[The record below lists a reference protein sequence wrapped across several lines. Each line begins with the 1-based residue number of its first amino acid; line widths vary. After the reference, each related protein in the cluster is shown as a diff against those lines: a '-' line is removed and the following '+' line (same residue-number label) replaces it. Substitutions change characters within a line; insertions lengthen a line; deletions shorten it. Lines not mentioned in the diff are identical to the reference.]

1 MAGLAAVA
9 GALAFLG
16 GAASALALFAID
28 ESDPQTRLWRI
39 NVFAGSAI
47 VYLLLGGFLV
57 VQATSALGGA
67 SSSPWRLRRAWL
79 ALPLFPV
86 LVAAGQWLANH
97 PERLSWVFPFVN
109 VGMVCI
115 PSLAVATLV
124 AARYLARHPLAWPIS
139 WREWTTGLS
148 YGAIG
153 ATTVAGIVNTAYLV
167 GVGAWLVSVKG
178 HGDVFPLDEGLR
190 TLPRGWGVFLDLTT
204 LSVVAP
210 LNEELWK
217 GLLVALFFFRKGG
230 AARCF
235 VWGVLAGAGFNLLE
249 TFQNSLSAV
258 SPDALAEQ
266 TIGNSWWL
274 FATARAGTAAMHGLA
289 SGLSALGV
297 YGLLRR
303 RPEFLVG
310 YPAGVLLHGTWNLL
324 VYAVVGDALFS
335 GQGPDT
341 RALDVVGLG
350 GLLVVFAASC
360 AALWLIS
367 GWLRDEGPAP
377 IYRLLGM
384 RPTTTQTPESPPAL
398 AVAASERGAADP
410 V

>member
-16 GAASALALFAID
+16 GAASALALVGIE

-39 NVFAGSAI
+39 NVFAGSAV

-67 SSSPWRLRRAWL
+67 SSSPWRLPRPWL
-79 ALPLFPV
+79 ALPLFPA
-86 LVAAGQWLANH
+86 LVAAGQWLALH
-97 PERLSWVFPFVN
+97 PERLSWLFPLVN

-115 PSLAVATLV
+115 PSLAIAAFVAR
-124 AARYLARHPLAWPIS
+124 RYVARHPLAWPIS
-139 WREWTTGLS
+139 WREWTTGLI

-153 ATTVAGIVNTAYLV
+153 ATTIAGVINTAYLV

-178 HGDVFPLDEGLR
+178 HGFVFPLDDGLR
-190 TLPRGWGVFLDLTT
+190 TLPAGWGVFLDLTT

-217 GLLVALFFFRKGG
+217 ALLVALFFFRRGG

-235 VWGVLAGAGFNLLE
+235 VWGVLAGTGFNLLE

-289 SGLSALGV
+289 SGLSALGL

-303 RPEFLVG
+303 RPTFLLG

-324 VYAVVGDALFS
+324 VYAVVGDALLS
-335 GQGPDT
+335 GRGPDS
-341 RALDVVGLG
+341 RLLDVVGLG
-350 GLLVVFAASC
+350 GLLLVFAASC
-360 AALWLIS
+360 GMLWLLS
-367 GWLRDEGPAP
+367 GRLRDEGPAP

-384 RPTTTQTPESPPAL
+384 RPAVVRSPAEAHAL
-398 AVAASERGAADP
+398 AGRVSPGGREAG
-410 V
+410 